1 MERQDIQP
9 CKGCCHAC
17 VRQVTG
23 ETDFIFWIVS
33 TKTEIVEAIAKNRMV
48 ETMVTNI
55 AHQPLSADLK
65 DLSQMVYLILL
76 EYDEKKLQDLWE
88 NDQMKFFIA
97 RIIVN
102 QYISVNSPFYTTF
115 RKFKRM
121 LDEEISISLGK
132 DADNVEF
139 DIMGSCRVL
148 RDED

>member
-17 VRQVTG
+17 VRQVTE
-23 ETDFIFWIVS
+23 ETDFIFCSVR
-33 TKTEIVEAIAKNRMV
+33 TKTEIVEAIANDRMV
-48 ETMVTNI
+48 ETMVSNI
-55 AHQPLSADLK
+55 AHQPMSADLE

-88 NDQMKFFIA
+88 NDQMNFFIA

-102 QYISVNSPFYTTF
+102 QYNSVNSPFYTIF
-115 RKFKRM
+115 RKFRLM
-121 LDEEISISLGK
+121 VDHEILLEDK
-132 DADNVEF
+132 DVYERG
-139 DIMGSCRVL
+139 DIMNTYRVL